1 MPTLPRAENS
11 ASFTTLD
18 DLVGELDESL
28 TSSAALNAA
37 TAVEAGVPVVAL
49 VPSGKQPTHA
59 LGLGSRS
66 QPFSRAEQ
74 VLDHEVEVL
83 RTMGQR
89 LNWGLLCGRGLA
101 VLDLDGPEGRAWLDR
116 LAEKHA
122 EVFVWAR
129 STLKVTTGRTDGGV
143 HLYGAVPEGV
153 DLLTG
158 SGAVAPHVD
167 VRGAGFYV
175 VGPGCRHASG
185 AFYRIT
191 TDLGYHLAAAEK
203 DAGAVRDL
211 FPVVED
217 EGVTMLSALTVPEV
231 LLDLVRRPEDPS
243 QGQRDRRHT
252 LSATTADLRP
262 RTTVPSAYVEK
273 AVEGVLAD
281 LRALNKL
288 SEGHRNDR
296 GHGWDMG
303 AFVAAVRLV
312 ELSNA
317 DPEGHPLDDVREQFL
332 ASCPQSRQFGSRQA
346 DHKWASAIEHVGNR
360 PAQITGAGVEEI
372 DIVTTSDKPSV
383 EEEIAPEVVE
393 TTEGEPVDNPVETR
407 RAATPAEEVRKAYPL
422 ANLAALVDPD
432 RPERAWAWHG
442 VVPEGEQVSII
453 APAGEGKSLLVQAL
467 AVALALDRP
476 DFIGR
481 QLTFAPSARVLIV
494 DMENSD
500 DDHAERLT
508 DLGVTPENV
517 ERISERLLLLSMPR
531 LRGLDTD
538 KGAEQLRAILD
549 AYGIGRGDLLI
560 LDSTQRVTE
569 GEENSSDTMRRLY
582 NLTSAE
588 LKRRGL
594 TVIRTDN
601 TGWAGDRAR
610 GSSGKRDDVGGSW
623 TLKRDEREREV
634 FSLINTK
641 QRSKGDGSTLTF
653 RRSLDETGRL
663 AFVPERS
670 TFGAVTQD
678 IRDLLD
684 RLDVPTDAGARH
696 ARDLVM
702 REKKRAEEIGEKF
715 PSGVTG
721 RLVEKVQRERGLI
734 IETVEVGEAE
744 EVEEW

>member
-11 ASFTTLD
+11 ASFITLD

-74 VLDHEVEVL
+74 VLDYEVEVL

-89 LNWGLLCGRGLA
+89 PNWGLLCGRGLA
-101 VLDLDGPEGRAWLDR
+101 VLDFDGPEGRAWLDE
-116 LAEKHA
+116 LAARHA
-122 EVFVWAR
+122 EVSVWAR
-129 STLKVTTGRTDGGV
+129 STLKVTTGRPDGGV

-153 DLLTG
+153 DLLTA

-175 VGPGCRHASG
+175 VGPGCRHVSG

-191 TDLGYHLAAAEK
+191 TDLGYHRAAAEK

-231 LLDLVRRPEDPS
+231 LLDLMSRPEDTS
-243 QGQRDRRHT
+243 QGQRYGRHT

-262 RTTVPSAYVEK
+262 GTTVPSAYVGR
-273 AVEGVLAD
+273 AVEGVLAE
-281 LRALNKL
+281 LHELGKL
-288 SEGHRNDR
+288 GKDQRNDR
-296 GHGWDMG
+296 GHGWDTG
-303 AFVAAVRLV
+303 AFAAAVRLV

-317 DPEGHPLDDVREQFL
+317 DPEGHPLDDMREQYL
-332 ASCPQSRQFGSRQA
+332 ATCPQDRWFGSRQVE
-346 DHKWASAIEHVGNR
+346 HKWASAIERVGER
-360 PAQITGAGVEEI
+360 PAEITGTGTEEI
-372 DIVTTSDKPSV
+372 ESVTTTA
-383 EEEIAPEVVE
+383 EAEIVPEAAE
-393 TTEGEPVDNPVETR
+393 ATAREPVNCSAEAG
-407 RAATPAEEVRKAYPL
+407 RASTPAEEVRKAYPL

-467 AVALALDRP
+467 AVALALRRP
-476 DFIGR
+476 KFIGR
-481 QLTFAPSARVLIV
+481 QLTFARSARVLIV

-517 ERISERLLLLSMPR
+517 ERVSERLLLLSMPR

-696 ARDLVM
+696 ARDVVM
-702 REKKRAEEIGEKF
+702 REKKRAEEMGEEF

-734 IETVEVGEAE
+734 IETVEAGEAE
-744 EVEEW
+744 EVEGW